1 MHGQVSEA
9 WINNVGNNI
18 GFCSGPVPFLTG
30 LGVIGAAQ
38 GNGGLVLG
46 KGGQLKRLRKTP
58 GEIARSHAKI
68 VQALQ
73 TADALADLPAPR
85 TCKQWVR
92 LFHRVVSIVR
102 HAGKSQVVRLSGN
115 ARSETGTDTMH
126 FKHVERFVCSVFF
139 VCGHLQGKRVTTK
152 C

>member
-18 GFCSGPVPFLTG
+18 GFCSGPVPFLTS

-38 GNGGLVLG
+38 GNSNLVLG
-46 KGGQLKRLRKTP
+46 KGGKLKRLRKTP
-58 GEIARSHAKI
+58 GEIARSRAKI

-73 TADALADLPAPR
+73 TADALAKLPAPR

-92 LFHRVVSIVR
+92 LFHHVVSIVR

-115 ARSETGTDTMH
+115 ARSGTQLTTQTGNRHHAFQT
-126 FKHVERFVCSVFF
+126 C
-139 VCGHLQGKRVTTK
+139 
-152 C
+152 